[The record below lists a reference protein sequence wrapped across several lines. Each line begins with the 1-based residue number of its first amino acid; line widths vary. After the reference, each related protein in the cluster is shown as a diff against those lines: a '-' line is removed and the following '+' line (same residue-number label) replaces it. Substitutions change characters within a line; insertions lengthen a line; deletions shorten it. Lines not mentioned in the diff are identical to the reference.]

1 MVFRNENACRR
12 RIRKK
17 FAYEADDESANLN
30 ATETFRTTF
39 FLVVMDK
46 AIASFNQRFQ
56 QMNDFHEKFGFLFEI
71 VKHRVTDAETNDS
84 ALRTQCLNLQTL
96 LSSQTECETASSDID
111 GLALFDELKTLHNI
125 SIIPEDI
132 DSLLELLRFLHV
144 NCLHEVFP
152 NVSVALRVVLTIP
165 VTVASGERS
174 FSKLKLIK
182 TFLRSSMKED
192 RMNSL
197 ALLSIENALASELDY
212 SSLIT
217 KFAAMKA
224 RRVSF

>member
-1 MVFRNENACRR
+1 M
-12 RIRKK
+12 
-17 FAYEADDESANLN
+17 
-30 ATETFRTTF
+30 
-39 FLVVMDK
+39 
-46 AIASFNQRFQ
+46 
-56 QMNDFHEKFGFLFEI
+56 FEI

-96 LSSQTECETASSDID
+96 LSSETECETASSDID

-132 DSLLELLRFLHV
+132 DSFL
-144 NCLHEVFP
+144 
-152 NVSVALRVVLTIP
+152 
-165 VTVASGERS
+165 
-174 FSKLKLIK
+174 
-182 TFLRSSMKED
+182 KED

-217 KFAAMKA
+217 KFAE
-224 RRVSF
+224 SS

>member
-1 MVFRNENACRR
+1 
-12 RIRKK
+12 
-17 FAYEADDESANLN
+17 
-30 ATETFRTTF
+30 
-39 FLVVMDK
+39 MDK

-132 DSLLELLRFLHV
+132 DSLVELLRFLHV

>member
-1 MVFRNENACRR
+1 M
-12 RIRKK
+12 
-17 FAYEADDESANLN
+17 N

-217 KFAAMKA
+217 KFAE
-224 RRVSF
+224 SS

>member
-1 MVFRNENACRR
+1 M
-12 RIRKK
+12 
-17 FAYEADDESANLN
+17 
-30 ATETFRTTF
+30 
-39 FLVVMDK
+39 
-46 AIASFNQRFQ
+46 
-56 QMNDFHEKFGFLFEI
+56 
-71 VKHRVTDAETNDS
+71 
-84 ALRTQCLNLQTL
+84 
-96 LSSQTECETASSDID
+96 
-111 GLALFDELKTLHNI
+111 
-125 SIIPEDI
+125 
-132 DSLLELLRFLHV
+132 
-144 NCLHEVFP
+144 NCLHEVFA

-192 RMNSL
+192 RLNSL

-212 SSLIT
+212 SNLIT

>member
-1 MVFRNENACRR
+1 MF
-12 RIRKK
+12 K
-17 FAYEADDESANLN
+17 
-30 ATETFRTTF
+30 
-39 FLVVMDK
+39 
-46 AIASFNQRFQ
+46 
-56 QMNDFHEKFGFLFEI
+56 I
-71 VKHRVTDAETNDS
+71 VKHGVTDAETNDS

-111 GLALFDELKTLHNI
+111 GLALFDELKTLYNI

-132 DSLLELLRFLHV
+132 DSLVELLRFLHV

-212 SSLIT
+212 CCQINVCMYV
-217 KFAAMKA
+217 F
-224 RRVSF
+224 

>member
-1 MVFRNENACRR
+1 
-12 RIRKK
+12 
-17 FAYEADDESANLN
+17 
-30 ATETFRTTF
+30 
-39 FLVVMDK
+39 MDK
-46 AIASFNQRFQ
+46 A
-56 QMNDFHEKFGFLFEI
+56 
-71 VKHRVTDAETNDS
+71 DAETNDS
-84 ALRTQCLNLQTL
+84 VLRSQCLNLQTL

-125 SIIPEDI
+125 SRPIISEDI
-132 DSLLELLRFLHV
+132 DSLLELLPFLHV

-174 FSKLKLIK
+174 FSKLKLFK

-192 RMNSL
+192 RMNNL
-197 ALLSIENALASELDY
+197 ALLSIEIELASELDY
-212 SSLIT
+212 SSHIT

-224 RRVSF
+224 RRVSFKDISVN

>member
-1 MVFRNENACRR
+1 
-12 RIRKK
+12 
-17 FAYEADDESANLN
+17 LN

-39 FLVVMDK
+39 FLVVMDG
-46 AIASFNQRFQ
+46 AIATFNQRFQ

-96 LSSQTECETASSDID
+96 LSSETECETASSDID

-125 SIIPEDI
+125 SIRPISEDI

-182 TFLRSSMKED
+182 IFLRSSMKEN

-217 KFAAMKA
+217 KFAAMNIGCLFKDLS
-224 RRVSF
+224 VNYNESCL

>member
-1 MVFRNENACRR
+1 MKSLAFCSKLSN
-12 RIRKK
+12 
-17 FAYEADDESANLN
+17 
-30 ATETFRTTF
+30 TE
-39 FLVVMDK
+39 
-46 AIASFNQRFQ
+46 Q
-56 QMNDFHEKFGFLFEI
+56 QN
-71 VKHRVTDAETNDS
+71 DAETNDS

-192 RMNSL
+192 RMNSF
-197 ALLSIENALASELDY
+197 LLSIENALASELDY

-217 KFAAMKA
+217 KFAAIKA

>member
-1 MVFRNENACRR
+1 M
-12 RIRKK
+12 
-17 FAYEADDESANLN
+17 N

-111 GLALFDELKTLHNI
+111 GLALFDELKTLYNI

-132 DSLLELLRFLHV
+132 DSLVELLRFLHV